1 MSKLREKMQQEMQL
15 RNYSNRTIVTY
26 LSCISQLTKHLNIAP
41 ANLSSE
47 QVKSYLLYLI
57 NERKLSKTTI
67 NQTISALKFLNEVV
81 LKRDWIQMDLPRP
94 KLPKDLPVVLSKEEI
109 KRLLDVTI
117 NLKHRAAFTLAYSS
131 GLRLGEVCHM
141 RPQDIDSSRRQIRV
155 FNGKGQKTRYTILS
169 PSALSLL
176 RECWNRYRPKTYL
189 FEGYEKGI
197 PITNNALRRAFNK
210 NVSKAGIKK
219 NACFHSLRHSFA
231 THLLEQG
238 VNLRIIQQLLGHR
251 SIKTT
256 TVYTHLVNFS
266 PDQITSPFENL

>member
-67 NQTISALKFLNEVV
+67 NQAISALKFLNEVV

-176 RECWNRYRPKTYL
+176 RECWNRYRPKTFL
-189 FEGYEKGI
+189 FEGHEKGK
-197 PITNNALRRAFNK
+197 PLANGTLQKAFKRNLVK
-210 NVSKAGIKK
+210 SGIKK

>member
-15 RNYSNRTIVTY
+15 RNYSNKTIVTY

-94 KLPKDLPVVLSKEEI
+94 KVPKDLPIVLSKEEI

-141 RPQDIDSSRRQIRV
+141 RPQDIDSNRRQIRV

-169 PSALSLL
+169 PSVLSLL

-189 FEGYEKGI
+189 FEGYEKGT
-197 PITNNALRRAFNK
+197 PITNNALRMAFNK
-210 NVSKAGIKK
+210 NVGKAGIKK